1 MTIQRTLL
9 IWTVVLAVVIT
20 QLSCEKKEEHR
31 HEQAA
36 TPETDTR
43 HEQAAT
49 PEAKTHHEHTAPHGG
64 TLVVFGDEFAHI
76 EFVLDQ
82 TTGKLTG
89 YVLDGEAEKS
99 VRLSQK
105 TVELKIHQED
115 IQSEFTLQLS
125 GVANVLT
132 GETEGD
138 TSQFAAQ
145 SDALK
150 GASEFHA
157 EIVSIAIKGQM
168 FADIDFEFPEGNEE
182 THNEQGG
189 H

>member
-1 MTIQRTLL
+1 MKIQRVLL
-9 IWTVVLAVVIT
+9 IWTAILTVSMA
-20 QLSCEKKEEHR
+20 QLSCEKKAEHH
-31 HEQAA
+31 HEQGETHA
-36 TPETDTR
+36 TD
-43 HEQAAT
+43 A
-49 PEAKTHHEHTAPHGG
+49 HHEHTAPHGG

-76 EFVLDQ
+76 ELVLDQ
-82 TTGKLTG
+82 TTGKLIG

-105 TVELKIHQED
+105 TIELKIHRED
-115 IQSEFTLQLS
+115 IESDFSLQLS
-125 GVANVLT
+125 GIANVLT

-145 SDALK
+145 SDGLK

-168 FADIDFEFPEGNEE
+168 FTDIDFKFPEGNEE
-182 THNEQGG
+182 VHSDHDE

>member
-9 IWTVVLAVVIT
+9 ICTAILAAVIA
-20 QLSCEKKEEHR
+20 QFGCEKKEEHH
-31 HEQAA
+31 HEQDKQQ
-36 TPETDTR
+36 EIR
-43 HEQAAT
+43 
-49 PEAKTHHEHTAPHGG
+49 THHEHTAPHGG

-89 YVLDGEAEKS
+89 YVLDGEAEKP

-105 TVELKIHQED
+105 TVELKIHRED
-115 IQSEFTLQLS
+115 TESDFTLQLS
-125 GVANVLT
+125 GVTNVLT
-132 GETEGD
+132 GETESD

-150 GASEFHA
+150 GVSEFHA
-157 EIVSIAIKGQM
+157 EIVSITVKGQT
-168 FADIDFEFPEGNEE
+168 FTHIDFEFPEGNEE
-182 THNEQGG
+182 THSE
-189 H
+189 HDEH

>member
-1 MTIQRTLL
+1 MNIQRKLL
-9 IWTVVLAVVIT
+9 IWTAILAATSAHV
-20 QLSCEKKEEHR
+20 SCEIKGEHS
-31 HEQAA
+31 HEHGE
-36 TPETDTR
+36 THETD
-43 HEQAAT
+43 A
-49 PEAKTHHEHTAPHGG
+49 HHEHVAPHGG

-82 TTGKLTG
+82 TTGELTG

-105 TVELKIHQED
+105 TIELKVHRED
-115 IQSEFTLQLS
+115 VESDFTLQLS
-125 GVANVLT
+125 AIANVLT

-138 TSQFAAQ
+138 TSQFEAQ
-145 SDALK
+145 SDALR

-157 EIVSIAIKGQM
+157 EIVSIEVMGQM
-168 FADIDFEFPEGNEE
+168 FTHIDFEFPEGNEA
-182 THNEQGG
+182 TDSKHGG

>member
-1 MTIQRTLL
+1 MKIQGTLL
-9 IWTVVLAVVIT
+9 IWIATLAVIIT
-20 QLSCEKKEEHR
+20 QFSCEKKGEHR
-31 HEQAA
+31 HEQGE
-36 TPETDTR
+36 THETDV
-43 HEQAAT
+43 
-49 PEAKTHHEHTAPHGG
+49 HHEHTALHGG

-99 VRLSQK
+99 VRVSQK
-105 TVELKIHQED
+105 TIELKIHRED
-115 IQSEFTLQLS
+115 SQSDFSLQLS

-132 GETEGD
+132 GEAEGD
-138 TSQFAAQ
+138 TSQFTAQ

-157 EIVSIAIKGQM
+157 EIVSIGIKGQV
-168 FADIDFEFPEGNEE
+168 FTNIDFEFPEGNEE
-182 THNEQGG
+182 THSE
-189 H
+189 HTEH

>member
-1 MTIQRTLL
+1 MKPQRTLL
-9 IWTVVLAVVIT
+9 MWTALLAIGIT
-20 QLSCEKKEEHR
+20 QFSCEKKGEHR
-31 HEQAA
+31 HEQGE
-36 TPETDTR
+36 THETD
-43 HEQAAT
+43 
-49 PEAKTHHEHTAPHGG
+49 THHEHTAPHGG

-76 EFVLDQ
+76 ELVLDQ
-82 TTGKLTG
+82 TTGKLTA

-99 VRLSQK
+99 VKLSQK
-105 TVELKIHQED
+105 TIELKIHRED
-115 IQSEFTLQLS
+115 TESDSSLQLS

-145 SDALK
+145 SEALK

-157 EIVSIAIKGQM
+157 EIVSIAIKEQM
-168 FADIDFEFPEGNEE
+168 FTDIDFKFPEGNEE
-182 THNEQGG
+182 VHSDHGE

>member
-1 MTIQRTLL
+1 MKIKRAL
-9 IWTVVLAVVIT
+9 IICTAILAIVIAQT
-20 QLSCEKKEEHR
+20 GCEKKEAHR
-31 HEQAA
+31 HEQG
-36 TPETDTR
+36 ETHDTHAR
-43 HEQAAT
+43 
-49 PEAKTHHEHTAPHGG
+49 HEHTAPHGG

-76 EFVLDQ
+76 ELVLDQ

-105 TVELKIHQED
+105 TIELKIHRED
-115 IQSEFTLQLS
+115 IESEFTLQLS
-125 GVANVLT
+125 GVTNVLT
-132 GETEGD
+132 GETEDD

-157 EIVSIAIKGQM
+157 EITSIAIKGQM
-168 FADIDFEFPEGNEE
+168 FTDIDFEFPEGNEE
-182 THNEQGG
+182 AHSE
-189 H
+189 HDEH

>member
-9 IWTVVLAVVIT
+9 IWTAVLVVIIT
-20 QLSCEKKEEHR
+20 QFSCEKKEEHR

-36 TPETDTR
+36 TPETN
-43 HEQAAT
+43 
-49 PEAKTHHEHTAPHGG
+49 THHEHTAPHGG

-105 TVELKIHQED
+105 TVELKIHRED
-115 IQSEFTLQLS
+115 IQSEFMLQLS

-145 SDALK
+145 SDGLK

-157 EIVSIAIKGQM
+157 EIVSIDIKGQM
-168 FADIDFEFPEGNEE
+168 FTDIDFQFPEGNEE
-182 THNEQGG
+182 THSE
-189 H
+189 HDDH

>member
-1 MTIQRTLL
+1 MKIQRTLL
-9 IWTVVLAVVIT
+9 VWTAILAIVIT
-20 QLSCEKKEEHR
+20 QFSCEKKEEYH
-31 HEQAA
+31 HEQED
-36 TPETDTR
+36 THETD
-43 HEQAAT
+43 A
-49 PEAKTHHEHTAPHGG
+49 HHEHTAPHGG

-76 EFVLDQ
+76 ELVLDQ

-99 VRLSQK
+99 VRLSQN
-105 TVELKIHQED
+105 TIELKIHRDD

-132 GETEGD
+132 GETEGN
-138 TSQFAAQ
+138 TSQFEAQ

-150 GASEFHA
+150 GVSEFHA
-157 EIVSIAIKGQM
+157 EVVSIDIKGQI
-168 FADIDFEFPEGNEE
+168 FTHIDFEFPEGNEE
-182 THNEQGG
+182 THSEHDG

>member
-1 MTIQRTLL
+1 MKIQRTILT
-9 IWTVVLAVVIT
+9 WTAILALVIT
-20 QLSCEKKEEHR
+20 QFSCEKKGGHD
-31 HEQAA
+31 HEQGQ
-36 TPETDTR
+36 TPETD
-43 HEQAAT
+43 A
-49 PEAKTHHEHTAPHGG
+49 HHEHTAPHGG

-105 TVELKIHQED
+105 TVELKIHRED
-115 IQSEFTLQLS
+115 TQSDFTLQLS

-145 SDALK
+145 SDELR
-150 GASEFHA
+150 GVSEFHA
-157 EIVSIAIKGQM
+157 EIVSIAVKGQV
-168 FADIDFEFPEGNEE
+168 FTHIDFDFPEGNEE
-182 THNEQGG
+182 THSE
-189 H
+189 HDEH

>member
-1 MTIQRTLL
+1 MKTPRAFLMWTTI
-9 IWTVVLAVVIT
+9 LAVIIT

-31 HEQAA
+31 HEQG
-36 TPETDTR
+36 ET
-43 HEQAAT
+43 H
-49 PEAKTHHEHTAPHGG
+49 KTDAHHEHTAPHGG

-105 TVELKIHQED
+105 TVELKIHRED

-132 GETEGD
+132 GETEDD

-145 SDALK
+145 SDGLK

-157 EIVSIAIKGQM
+157 EIVSIDIKGQM
-168 FADIDFEFPEGNEE
+168 FTDIDFEFPEGNEE
-182 THNEQGG
+182 THSE
-189 H
+189 HSEH

>member
-1 MTIQRTLL
+1 MKTQKTLL
-9 IWTVVLAVVIT
+9 IWIATLAVIIT
-20 QLSCEKKEEHR
+20 QISCEKKEEHQ
-31 HEQAA
+31 HNQEE
-36 TPETDTR
+36 THETD
-43 HEQAAT
+43 A
-49 PEAKTHHEHTAPHGG
+49 HHEHTAPHGG

-76 EFVLDQ
+76 EFVLDE
-82 TTGKLTG
+82 TTGQLTG

-105 TVELKIHQED
+105 TIELKIHQED
-115 IQSEFTLQLS
+115 VQSDFSLQLS

-150 GASEFHA
+150 GVSEFHA
-157 EIVSIAIKGQM
+157 EIVSIALKGQT
-168 FADIDFEFPEGNEE
+168 FTDIDFTFPEGNEQ
-182 THNEQGG
+182 THSE
-189 H
+189 HDEH

>member
-1 MTIQRTLL
+1 MKIQRTIL
-9 IWTVVLAVVIT
+9 IWIAILAIAIV
-20 QLSCEKKEEHR
+20 QFSCEKKEEHH
-31 HEQAA
+31 HEQ
-36 TPETDTR
+36 TETHKTD
-43 HEQAAT
+43 
-49 PEAKTHHEHTAPHGG
+49 THHEHTAPHGG

-99 VRLSQK
+99 VRLTQE
-105 TVELKIHQED
+105 TVELKIHRED
-115 IQSEFTLQLS
+115 AEVDFTLQLT
-125 GVANVLT
+125 GVTNVLT
-132 GETEGD
+132 GETESD

-150 GASEFHA
+150 GVSEFHA
-157 EIVSIAIKGQM
+157 EVVSIAIKGQT
-168 FADIDFEFPEGNEE
+168 FTHIDFEFPEGNEE
-182 THNEQGG
+182 THSEHGE

>member
-1 MTIQRTLL
+1 MKIERTIWK
-9 IWTVVLAVVIT
+9 WTAILVIAIT
-20 QLSCEKKEEHR
+20 QFGCEKKGADHHELEDR
-31 HEQAA
+31 HE
-36 TPETDTR
+36 TD
-43 HEQAAT
+43 
-49 PEAKTHHEHTAPHGG
+49 THHEHTAPHGG

-82 TTGKLTG
+82 ATGKLTA
-89 YVLDGEAEKS
+89 YTLDGEAEKS

-105 TVELKIHQED
+105 TVELKIHRED
-115 IQSEFTLQLS
+115 TESDFTLQLS

-150 GASEFHA
+150 GVSEFHA

-168 FADIDFEFPEGNEE
+168 FTHIDFEFPEGNEE
-182 THNEQGG
+182 THSEHGE

>member
-1 MTIQRTLL
+1 MKIQKTLL
-9 IWTVVLAVVIT
+9 IWLAILAIAIT
-20 QLSCEKKEEHR
+20 QFSCEKKEEHR
-31 HEQAA
+31 HEQG
-36 TPETDTR
+36 ETHQTDV
-43 HEQAAT
+43 
-49 PEAKTHHEHTAPHGG
+49 HHEHTAPHGG
-64 TLVVFGDEFAHI
+64 TLVVLGDEFAHI
-76 EFVLDQ
+76 ELVLDQ

-105 TVELKIHQED
+105 TVELKIHRED
-115 IQSEFTLQLS
+115 TQSDLTLQLS

-132 GETEGD
+132 GEAEGD

-157 EIVSIAIKGQM
+157 EIVSIDIKGQT
-168 FADIDFEFPEGNEE
+168 FTHINFEFPEGNED
-182 THNEQGG
+182 THSEHGE

>member
-1 MTIQRTLL
+1 MKIERA
-9 IWTVVLAVVIT
+9 IWRWTAILAIAIT
-20 QLSCEKKEEHR
+20 QFSCEKKEEHR
-31 HEQAA
+31 PQQTERH
-36 TPETDTR
+36 ETD
-43 HEQAAT
+43 A
-49 PEAKTHHEHTAPHGG
+49 HHEHTAPHGG

-82 TTGKLTG
+82 TTGALTG
-89 YVLDGEAEKS
+89 YVLDGEAEKP

-105 TVELKIHQED
+105 TVELKIHRED
-115 IQSEFTLQLS
+115 IEADFSLQLS
-125 GVANVLT
+125 GVVNVLT

-145 SDALK
+145 SDGLK

-157 EIVSIAIKGQM
+157 EIVSIAIMGQI

-182 THNEQGG
+182 THSEHGE

>member
-1 MTIQRTLL
+1 MKIQRTLL
-9 IWTVVLAVVIT
+9 IWTSILAVLIA
-20 QLSCEKKEEHR
+20 QAGCEKKEAHR
-31 HEQAA
+31 HEPEE
-36 TPETDTR
+36 THETD
-43 HEQAAT
+43 A
-49 PEAKTHHEHTAPHGG
+49 HHEHTAPHGG

-76 EFVLDQ
+76 ELVLDQ

-105 TVELKIHQED
+105 TIELKIHRED
-115 IQSEFTLQLS
+115 IESEFTLQLS
-125 GVANVLT
+125 GVTNVLT
-132 GETEGD
+132 GETEDD

-157 EIVSIAIKGQM
+157 EIASIAIKGQM
-168 FADIDFEFPEGNEE
+168 FTDIDFEFPEGNEE
-182 THNEQGG
+182 AHSE
-189 H
+189 HDEH

>member
-1 MTIQRTLL
+1 MKIQRNFL
-9 IWTVVLAVVIT
+9 IWTAILSVVIA
-20 QLSCEKKEEHR
+20 QFSCEKKEEHR

-36 TPETDTR
+36 TPETKTH

-49 PEAKTHHEHTAPHGG
+49 HETDTPHEHTAPHGG

-82 TTGKLTG
+82 ATGKLTG
-89 YVLDGEAEKS
+89 YVLDGEAEKP

-105 TVELKIHQED
+105 AIELKIHRED
-115 IQSEFTLQLS
+115 IQSEFMLQLS

-145 SDALK
+145 SDTLK

-157 EIVSIAIKGQM
+157 EIVSIDIKGQM
-168 FADIDFEFPEGNEE
+168 FTDIDFEFPEGNEE
-182 THNEQGG
+182 THSE
-189 H
+189 HDDH

>member
-1 MTIQRTLL
+1 MKIQRIIL
-9 IWTVVLAVVIT
+9 IWTAILAIIIA
-20 QLSCEKKEEHR
+20 QFSCEKKEAHR
-31 HEQAA
+31 HEQAEIHA
-36 TPETDTR
+36 TDT
-43 HEQAAT
+43 
-49 PEAKTHHEHTAPHGG
+49 HHAHTAPHGG
-64 TLVVFGDEFAHI
+64 TLVVFGDEFGHI

-99 VRLSQK
+99 VRVSQK
-105 TVELKIHQED
+105 TIELKIHRED
-115 IQSEFTLQLS
+115 IQSDFSLQLS

-150 GASEFHA
+150 DASEFHA
-157 EIVSIAIKGQM
+157 EIVSIGIKGQV
-168 FADIDFEFPEGNEE
+168 FTDINFEFPEGNEE
-182 THNEQGG
+182 THSE
-189 H
+189 HTEH

>member
-1 MTIQRTLL
+1 MKIQRTIL
-9 IWTVVLAVVIT
+9 IWIATLAIAIV
-20 QLSCEKKEEHR
+20 QFSCEKKEEHR
-31 HEQAA
+31 HEQGE
-36 TPETDTR
+36 TPET
-43 HEQAAT
+43 QA
-49 PEAKTHHEHTAPHGG
+49 HHEHTAPHGG

-76 EFVLDQ
+76 ELVLDQ

-89 YVLDGEAEKS
+89 YVLDGEAEKP

-105 TVELKIHQED
+105 TVELKIHRED
-115 IQSEFTLQLS
+115 TESDFTLQLS

-145 SDALK
+145 SEALK

-157 EIVSIAIKGQM
+157 EIVSIDIKGQM
-168 FADIDFEFPEGNEE
+168 FTP
-182 THNEQGG
+182 H
-189 H
+189 

>member
-1 MTIQRTLL
+1 MKIQRVLL
-9 IWTVVLAVVIT
+9 IWAESAILTVIMA
-20 QLSCEKKEEHR
+20 QLSCEKKGEHR
-31 HEQAA
+31 HEQGE
-36 TPETDTR
+36 THETD
-43 HEQAAT
+43 A
-49 PEAKTHHEHTAPHGG
+49 HHEHTAPHGG

-76 EFVLDQ
+76 ELVLDQ

-105 TVELKIHQED
+105 TIELKIHRED
-115 IQSEFTLQLS
+115 IGADFSLQLS

-138 TSQFAAQ
+138 TSQFVVQ
-145 SDALK
+145 SDGLK

-157 EIVSIAIKGQM
+157 EIASIAIKGQM
-168 FADIDFEFPEGNEE
+168 FTDIDFEFPEGNEE
-182 THNEQGG
+182 IHGE
-189 H
+189 HDEH

>member
-1 MTIQRTLL
+1 MKIQRTIL
-9 IWTVVLAVVIT
+9 IWLGILAIVIT
-20 QLSCEKKEEHR
+20 QFSCEKKEEHH
-31 HEQAA
+31 HEQGE
-36 TPETDTR
+36 TQETD
-43 HEQAAT
+43 A
-49 PEAKTHHEHTAPHGG
+49 HHEHTAPHGG

-76 EFVLDQ
+76 ELVLDQ

-105 TVELKIHQED
+105 TIELKIHRED
-115 IQSEFTLQLS
+115 IESDFSLQLS

-145 SDALK
+145 SDGLK

-157 EIVSIAIKGQM
+157 EIVSIAIMGQM
-168 FADIDFEFPEGNEE
+168 FTDIDFEFPEGNEE
-182 THNEQGG
+182 THSEHGK

>member
-1 MTIQRTLL
+1 MKIQIPLL
-9 IWTVVLAVVIT
+9 IWTTILLIVTA
-20 QLSCEKKEEHR
+20 QLGCEKKEEHH
-31 HEQAA
+31 HEQGE
-36 TPETDTR
+36 PQKTD
-43 HEQAAT
+43 A
-49 PEAKTHHEHTAPHGG
+49 HHEHTAPHGG

-76 EFVLDQ
+76 ELVLDQ
-82 TTGKLTG
+82 TTGQLTG

-99 VRLSQK
+99 IRLSQN
-105 TVELKIHQED
+105 TIELKIHRED

-132 GETEGD
+132 GETAGD

-145 SDALK
+145 SDLLK
-150 GASEFHA
+150 GVSEFHA
-157 EIVSIAIKGQM
+157 EIVSIDIRGQM

-182 THNEQGG
+182 IHGEHDG

>member
-1 MTIQRTLL
+1 MKIQRNFL
-9 IWTVVLAVVIT
+9 IWTAILSVVIA
-20 QLSCEKKEEHR
+20 QFSCEKKEEHH
-31 HEQAA
+31 HEQG
-36 TPETDTR
+36 ET
-43 HEQAAT
+43 H
-49 PEAKTHHEHTAPHGG
+49 KTDVHHEHTAPHGG

-82 TTGKLTG
+82 ATGKLTG
-89 YVLDGEAEKS
+89 YVLDGEAEKP

-105 TVELKIHQED
+105 AIELKIHRED
-115 IQSEFTLQLS
+115 IESDFSLQLS

-145 SDALK
+145 SDGLQ

-168 FADIDFEFPEGNEE
+168 FTDIDFEFPEGNEE
-182 THNEQGG
+182 THSEHGE